1 MQGKLIFITGAS
13 RSGTTL
19 LSFVLRNHSAIFGL
33 KELNYFG
40 VQFALDRL
48 ESAQPQARLVAA
60 AASIFARQRD
70 GVFTAGAEGQDFDD
84 AERVVAALPESAR
97 TGAGV
102 FAATVGVLA
111 RRAGKRIPCEQTPRN
126 IFYAQTLLSVFPEA
140 RVIHMMRD
148 PRAVMASQKWRW
160 RRRQLVA
167 DSRRFPV
174 IESLRVWM
182 NYHPYTMA
190 KLWAKASAEAARMEE
205 HPRFRVLRFED
216 LVGRPETAVAELS
229 DWLGLPF
236 EPSMLDVNRIN
247 SSYGAGAGASDGRS
261 GLEPSAIS
269 RWRGNLSSSE
279 IAIAERLTAPLL
291 DRYDYVPET
300 DARGSGQLAEWWHRL
315 TYPWH
320 AAGVLLVNPRRAWIQ
335 MRASARGRVL
345 TG

>member
-19 LSFVLRNHSAIFGL
+19 LSFVLRNHSTIFGL

-40 VQFALDRL
+40 VQFASDRL
-48 ESAQPQARLVAA
+48 KSRQPKARLVAA

-70 GVFTAGAEGQDFDD
+70 GVFTAGAARQDYED
-84 AERVVAALPESAR
+84 AERVVTALPESAR

-102 FAATVGVLA
+102 FAATVRELA
-111 RRAGKRIPCEQTPRN
+111 RRGGKTIPCEQTPRN

-167 DSRRFPV
+167 DAKRFPV
-174 IESLRVWM
+174 LESLRVWM

-216 LVGRPETAVAELS
+216 LVGRPQTAVAELS
-229 DWLGLPF
+229 DWLGIRF
-236 EPSMLDVNRIN
+236 EPSMLDVSRIN
-247 SSYGAGAGASDGRS
+247 SSYSASAGDGRA

-300 DARGSGQLAEWWHRL
+300 DARGTGQLAEWWHRL